1 MMNKIWNWIKNI
13 FKSKKQEMDEHAE
26 LYLKV
31 PEPEIPVYKEPEWTC
46 NTHNRYK
53 KSCPVCREIKGIA

>member
-1 MMNKIWNWIKNI
+1 MIRYIINTIKSW
-13 FKSKKQEMDEHAE
+13 FTPKEEMDEHAE

-31 PEPEIPVYKEPEWTC
+31 PEPEIPVHKEPEWTC

-53 KSCPVCREIKGIA
+53 KSCPTCREIAGVK

>member
-1 MMNKIWNWIKNI
+1 MINKIWNWIKNI
-13 FKSKKQEMDEHAE
+13 FKPTRQEMDEHAE

-31 PEPEIPVYKEPEWTC
+31 PEPEIPVHEEPEWTC

-53 KSCPVCREIKGIA
+53 KSCPVCREIKGVA